1 MIALESWEATFS
13 NNRTEACG
21 KQEPQSV
28 SMKAQVLCD
37 SIRFGIRRRLQDC
50 IAAGDDV
57 FGTLICLYFRN
68 DGLLISEYVYT
79 GLPFLTNAVSACETN
94 TRRPCTQRSQRTT
107 RVKCVASHV
116 RRSLAEACF
125 LLGPLLSPG
134 HRTHQQHGSFRPCGY
149 FNYIF

>member
-1 MIALESWEATFS
+1 MWEAGAAKRFDES
-13 NNRTEACG
+13 SSAMRFY
-21 KQEPQSV
+21 SV
-28 SMKAQVLCD
+28 WD
-37 SIRFGIRRRLQDC
+37 SQ
-50 IAAGDDV
+50 A
-57 FGTLICLYFRN
+57 T
-68 DGLLISEYVYT
+68 
-79 GLPFLTNAVSACETN
+79 